1 MPSVDNKNA
10 TPFDRLVAAIE
21 SGELS
26 PGSRLLETE
35 LAQRLGLS
43 RTPVREALHRL
54 QALGLA
60 RQGAQRGLVVAELNY
75 QKLRQLYAVREGI
88 EGLCARLAAQNASTE
103 ELHMLQELIEM
114 DRNETDPEVLRAHNV
129 VLHRHIAYATHNTYM
144 METVDSL
151 RLHLVLLPGSTYSH
165 PKRLKEAQE
174 EHEKIVRA
182 IVAGDAD
189 AAEMAARAHIAHGFR
204 VRIMMMST
212 GQGT

>member
-1 MPSVDNKNA
+1 MHPADIKNT

-21 SGELS
+21 VGELP

-35 LAQRLGLS
+35 LAKRLGIS

-60 RQGAQRGLVVAELNY
+60 QQGAQRGLVVAELNY
-75 QKLRQLYAVREGI
+75 QKLRQLFAVREGI
-88 EGLCARLAAQNASTE
+88 EGLCARLAAQNATAE
-103 ELHMLQELIEM
+103 EHEMLQDLIDM
-114 DRNETDPEVLRAHNV
+114 DRNETDPEILSARNA
-129 VLHRHIAYATHNTYM
+129 VLHRHISYATHNTYM

-151 RLHLVLLPGSTYSH
+151 RLHLVLLPGSTYTF

-174 EHEKIVRA
+174 EHEKIVQA
-182 IVAGDAD
+182 IVDGDAD
-189 AAEMAARAHIAHGFR
+189 AAEKAAREHIAHGFR

-212 GQGT
+212 S